1 MMFDEKKMRQMMRQP
16 RKQKMDAIDQQAE
29 AEGKARRFFREQEV
43 EPSTLGRR
51 ISKTNRQFEG
61 NRKTAD
67 VRADRNQQRVVDS
80 YVEGVE

>member
-1 MMFDEKKMRQMMRQP
+1 MWDDKMERRLNKIP
-16 RKQKMDAIDQQAE
+16 RPKKMDAIDEQAE
-29 AEGKARRFFREQEV
+29 REAAARRAMRDM
-43 EPSTLGRR
+43 EPNTLGRR